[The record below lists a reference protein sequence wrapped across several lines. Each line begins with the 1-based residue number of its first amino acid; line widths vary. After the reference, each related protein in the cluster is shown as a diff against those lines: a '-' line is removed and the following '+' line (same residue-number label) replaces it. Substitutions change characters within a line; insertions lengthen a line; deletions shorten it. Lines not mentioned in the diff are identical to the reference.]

1 MSIETIENALEA
13 IAEAKREL
21 LRLDPDDNAKKRL
34 DEAYTL
40 LSKSEKALAALVKTE

>member
-1 MSIETIENALEA
+1 VSIETIENALEA

-21 LRLDPDDNAKKRL
+21 LRMDPDDTAKKQL
-34 DEAYTL
+34 DEAYLL